1 MSEVT
6 QILEAIESGDVRAVD
21 QLFPLV
27 YQELHQLAVQR
38 IRKEPAGQT
47 LQATALVHEAYLR
60 LVGSK
65 NQHWFNSRH
74 FFSAASEAM
83 RRILVESARRKKRL
97 KYGGGRQRVDYNEED
112 MAVEGSQDDIIAID
126 DALAKF
132 AIEDPAKAEL
142 VKLRYF
148 GGLTVEQSAEIL
160 EISRAT
166 ADRYWSYA
174 RAWLFHEITKGND
187 TGPQ

>member
-1 MSEVT
+1 M
-6 QILEAIESGDVRAVD
+6 
-21 QLFPLV
+21 
-27 YQELHQLAVQR
+27 
-38 IRKEPAGQT
+38 
-47 LQATALVHEAYLR
+47 
-60 LVGSK
+60 
-65 NQHWFNSRH
+65 
-74 FFSAASEAM
+74 
-83 RRILVESARRKKRL
+83 
-97 KYGGGRQRVDYNEED
+97 DYNEED